1 MNQTNHDTLQ
11 ELAQRLALNNVNI
24 SLWNLI
30 TSRKARGANY
40 QNIYKTVLAHPN
52 LQLIH
57 QEGRLLPERNIVIV
71 GAGASFNACNSLKM
85 GKDTAEELSAHFE
98 KKLGNNLLRNEIK
111 RLQEVFRLPDDFETN
126 LYAISRF
133 DPKGLKEELQRR
145 YHCRYQP
152 NLTYEILAHLF
163 KHRFVDVIV
172 NFNFDELLD
181 QAIADELNPN
191 EYQRI
196 ISDGEYD
203 ESLLFDSEGLRYPV
217 YIKPHGT
224 ASHQSSMRFTREDYF
239 SLPAGIEEAIGKIV
253 NQSVKGAFLGEEDNG
268 ERTELPVNF
277 IIVGFNMMSLEFNLL
292 LKEHLAKDP
301 RKTRFYFFQRSTQ
314 AEFFDTKKDFD
325 ADLKARIEQESRWVQ
340 VSSNQPLDECFRALW
355 ASTCRAYQPNF
366 RPRDVHRH
374 ELIALLF
381 QSHKKRETPGEL
393 YSPSTH
399 AYLHNRMLIELALS
413 IVKYKGFVCVEQLVS
428 DRFGKYYNLLQQFLK
443 KANSPQK
450 GEMPTIPEYCALFG
464 LKKYNYGETAFYLAK
479 SDADELDDVL
489 TKSPA
494 EIREIYFKHI
504 CKVLETHM
512 KDDESVRRFLAE
524 MKKEADGN
532 KFWLTVKE
540 LSEEGDSEI
549 SPVYDNLYQNIFRD
563 PRTIKTQ
570 LGFKYYT
577 HYYLEGKAKRFQ
589 YDEALIIAETGEW
602 YFDLSKKY
610 ESLLKGKKFKLIVA
624 DQKKKPNET
633 FDNIKIKN
641 LKWWLHNQHMTVLL
655 RHEKG
660 KLKPVVALYF
670 TRRQRSSHINPVVIG
685 DKHDLKILVEIFEAY
700 WLKADRDDQDKV
712 DKHQIKEV
720 LEQQYALPPEAEQL

>member
-1 MNQTNHDTLQ
+1 MSQTNHDILR

-30 TSRKARGANY
+30 TSRKARSANY
-40 QNIYKTVLAHPN
+40 RTIYESVLEKPN
-52 LQLIH
+52 LQFIH
-57 QEGRLLPERNIVIV
+57 QEGRLLPERNIVVV

-85 GKDTAEELSAHFE
+85 GKDTAEELKSHFE
-98 KKLGNNLLRNEIK
+98 EKLGNDLLRNEIK

-163 KHRFVDVIV
+163 KHRFVDVII
-172 NFNFDELLD
+172 NFNFDEMLD

-196 ISDGEYD
+196 VSDGEYD

-239 SLPAGIEEAIGKIV
+239 SLPAGIEEAIRKLV
-253 NQSVKGAFLGEEDNG
+253 NQSVKGKFLGEEDNG

-301 RKTRFYFFQRSTQ
+301 RKTRFYFFQHSTQ
-314 AEFFDTKKDFD
+314 EEFFDAKKDFD
-325 ADLKARIEQESRWVQ
+325 TDLKARIQQEARWVQ

-355 ASTCRAYQPNF
+355 ANTRQAYHPNF

-374 ELIALLF
+374 ELIAHLF

-393 YSPSTH
+393 YSQDTH

-413 IVKYKGFVCVEQLVS
+413 IFKYKGFVCVEQLVS
-428 DRFGKYYNLLQQFLK
+428 DRFGKYYNILQQFLK
-443 KANSPQK
+443 KANSTK
-450 GEMPTIPEYCALFG
+450 TRKISTIPEYCALFG

-479 SDADELDDVL
+479 NDADELDDKL
-489 TKSPA
+489 TKSPT
-494 EIREIYFKHI
+494 EIREVYFDRI

-524 MKKEADGN
+524 LKKGAHEN

-540 LSEEGDSEI
+540 LTEEGDSEI

-563 PRTIKTQ
+563 PRIIKTQ

-602 YFDLSKKY
+602 YFDLTKKHT
-610 ESLLKGKKFKLIVA
+610 SLLKGKTFKLVVA
-624 DQKKKPNET
+624 DQKKTTDKT
-633 FDNIKIKN
+633 FQNIEIKN
-641 LKWWLHNQHMTVLL
+641 LKWWLHNQHMTILL
-655 RHEKG
+655 RRENS

-712 DKHQIKEV
+712 DKSHVKEV
-720 LEQQYALPPEAEQL
+720 LESKYILPPEAEHL